1 MKSQYRYHFTPLASA
16 DGSLM
21 KTIGIIGGMSW
32 ESTAEYYRIINEA
45 INRDL
50 GRLHSGKIL
59 LYSVD
64 FEEIEQLQHENK
76 WQELSDLMI
85 DAGQKLEKA
94 GADLLLIAT
103 NTMHKLADKVQD
115 EVSIPLLHIADAT
128 ATKVLTDRHFCV
140 GLLGTKYT
148 MEQDFYKHKLQERG
162 LTVLIPDEQERA
174 FVHTIIYDELCK
186 GKVLDASRKK
196 YKKIIQNLA
205 NKGAQGIILG
215 CTEIPLLIKQ
225 KDSPITVYD
234 TTRIHAETA
243 VEFALK

>member
-1 MKSQYRYHFTPLASA
+1 
-16 DGSLM
+16 M

-45 INRDL
+45 VNRDL

-85 DAGQKLEKA
+85 DAGHKLEKA

-103 NTMHKLADKVQD
+103 NTMHKFADKIQD

-148 MEQDFYKHKLQERG
+148 MEQDFYKQKLKERG
-162 LTVLIPDEQERA
+162 LAVLIPDEDERA
-174 FVHTIIYDELCK
+174 FVHSVIYDELCK
-186 GKVLDASRKK
+186 GKVLDTSREK

-243 VEFALK
+243 VELALK